1 MKRLILTV
9 AMVAA
14 LAACSRGSG
23 TPAGVAEEFMRK
35 LDTGNCTGLG
45 DYLSNSSKAI
55 APKLEQACAAQVE
68 MKKSMPDAA
77 KGKTL
82 SSVNVLEATE
92 NGDRATVR
100 LEGVFSDG
108 SKEGGDALTL
118 VREDGRWKIDILA
131 TGMAAGGGAGPNP
144 TAPPMTPPP
153 GMTPTAPGAPGAP
166 TMDPAPTPATPT
178 PATPT
183 ETPAPDAPAPTE

>member
-1 MKRLILTV
+1 MKRLVLTV

-35 LDTGNCTGLG
+35 LDSGSCTGLG

-55 APKLEQACAAQVE
+55 APKLEQACTAQVE
-68 MKKSMPDAA
+68 MKKSMPD

-100 LEGVFSDG
+100 LEATFSDG
-108 SKEGGDALTL
+108 SKEGGEALTL

-131 TGMAAGGGAGPNP
+131 TGMSAGGGGAGPAP
-144 TAPPMTPPP
+144 TAPPMTPPAGP
-153 GMTPTAPGAPGAP
+153 MPTAPAAP
-166 TMDPAPTPATPT
+166 TMDPATPAAP
-178 PATPT
+178 PAA
-183 ETPAPDAPAPTE
+183 ETPAPAAEPAPAE

>member
-1 MKRLILTV
+1 MKRLVLTV

-35 LDTGNCTGLG
+35 LDSGNCTGIT

-55 APKLEQACAAQVE
+55 GPKLEQACAAQVE
-68 MKKSMPDAA
+68 MKKSMPD

-131 TGMAAGGGAGPNP
+131 TGMAAGGGAGPTP
-144 TAPPMTPPP
+144 AQTMTPPTGP
-153 GMTPTAPGAPGAP
+153 TPAPGV
-166 TMDPAPTPATPT
+166 PATPT
-178 PATPT
+178 IDPAAPAPAT
-183 ETPAPDAPAPTE
+183 PAPTEAADAEAAPNPAE

>member
-1 MKRLILTV
+1 MKRLMLTV

-14 LAACSRGSG
+14 LAACSRSSA

-35 LDTGNCTGLG
+35 LDSGNCTGLG

-55 APKLEQACAAQVE
+55 APKLEQACAAQKE
-68 MKKSMPDAA
+68 MKKSMPD

-108 SKEGGDALTL
+108 SKEGGEALTL

-131 TGMAAGGGAGPNP
+131 TGMAAGAGGSGGAGPTP
-144 TAPPMTPPP
+144 APMTPPVQVP
-153 GMTPTAPGAPGAP
+153 GNSAAP
-166 TMDPAPTPATPT
+166 TMEPTPTPATPT
-178 PATPT
+178 PATPS
-183 ETPAPDAPAPTE
+183 ETPAPDEAEPTE

>member
-9 AMVAA
+9 AMSAA
-14 LAACSRGSG
+14 LAACSGASGS
-23 TPAGVAEEFMRK
+23 PAGVAEEFMRK

-45 DYLSNSSKAI
+45 DMLSNSSKAI
-55 APKLEQACAAQVE
+55 APKLEQACSAQAE
-68 MKKSMPDAA
+68 MKKSMPD

-131 TGMAAGGGAGPNP
+131 TGMAAGGGAGPAP
-144 TAPPMTPPP
+144 TAPPVGPM
-153 GMTPTAPGAPGAP
+153 PTTPGAPGAP

-183 ETPAPDAPAPTE
+183 ETPAPDAAAPTE